1 MICSNCQPSKSY
13 KLRNMSTPNGHFS
26 GGTKGM
32 VEKATEK
39 AKGTSGKFYEIMTK
53 HGFFDIAD
61 EANNLTAWQ
70 RAGVPEY
77 NQHRISDRR
86 RR

>member
-1 MICSNCQPSKSY
+1 MNS
-13 KLRNMSTPNGHFS
+13 MPNGHFS
-26 GGTKGM
+26 GKTKGM
-32 VEKATEK
+32 IDNATEK

-61 EANNLTAWQ
+61 ESNGLTAWQ

-77 NQHRISDRR
+77 NQHRISALCDASTVAVMEISEVVML
-86 RR
+86 